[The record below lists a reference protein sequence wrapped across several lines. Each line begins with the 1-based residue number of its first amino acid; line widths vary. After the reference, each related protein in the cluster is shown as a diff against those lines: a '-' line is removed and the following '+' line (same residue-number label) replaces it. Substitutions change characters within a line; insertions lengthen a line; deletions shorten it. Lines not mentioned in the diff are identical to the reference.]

1 MSISI
6 PLTSANIDPGQVY
19 LYRSANTILQAV
31 LEQKVRIILRSP
43 GDILC
48 EILERRIY
56 RTSAAPPNWTSVSPG
71 LPKLLPLYHERD
83 VVTVWEV

>member
-6 PLTSANIDPGQVY
+6 PLTSANIDVGQVY

-71 LPKLLPLYHERD
+71 LPKRLPLYHERD